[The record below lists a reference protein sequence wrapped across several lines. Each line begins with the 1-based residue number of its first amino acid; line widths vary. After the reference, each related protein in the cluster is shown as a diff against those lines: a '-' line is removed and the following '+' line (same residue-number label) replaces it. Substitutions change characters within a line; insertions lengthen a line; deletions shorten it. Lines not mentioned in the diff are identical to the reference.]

1 MLIHALINTGF
12 FFFFL
17 HTYILLLGS
26 VFAIFHASTV
36 SLSAILGGLHV
47 RRKKY
52 YISTSQITYNLIILL
67 MGQIYC
73 NRNII
78 SRQ

>member
-1 MLIHALINTGF
+1 MLIQALINTA
-12 FFFFL
+12 FFFL

-26 VFAIFHASTV
+26 VFAIFHAPTV

-47 RRKKY
+47 RRKNY

-67 MGQIYC
+67 NYRTNLLQQKYYK
-73 NRNII
+73 
-78 SRQ
+78 

>member
-1 MLIHALINTGF
+1 MLIQALINTA
-12 FFFFL
+12 FFFL

-26 VFAIFHASTV
+26 VFAIFHALTV
-36 SLSAILGGLHV
+36 SLNAILGGLHV
-47 RRKKY
+47 RRKNY

-67 MGQIYC
+67 IGQIYC

>member
-1 MLIHALINTGF
+1 MLIQALRNTA
-12 FFFFL
+12 FFFL

-26 VFAIFHASTV
+26 VFAIFHAPIV
-36 SLSAILGGLHV
+36 SLSAILSGLHV
-47 RRKKY
+47 RRKNY
-52 YISTSQITYNLIILL
+52 YISTSQITYNLIILFI
-67 MGQIYC
+67 GQIYC

>member
-1 MLIHALINTGF
+1 MLIQALINTA
-12 FFFFL
+12 FFFL

-26 VFAIFHASTV
+26 VFAIFHVPTV

-47 RRKKY
+47 RRKNY

-67 MGQIYC
+67 IGQIYC

>member
-1 MLIHALINTGF
+1 MLIQAPINTA

-26 VFAIFHASTV
+26 VFAIFHVPTV

-47 RRKKY
+47 KRKNY
-52 YISTSQITYNLIILL
+52 YISIHKLLII
-67 MGQIYC
+67 
-73 NRNII
+73 
-78 SRQ
+78 

>member
-1 MLIHALINTGF
+1 MLIQALIDTAF
-12 FFFFL
+12 FFFYI

-26 VFAIFHASTV
+26 VFAIFHAPTV

-47 RRKKY
+47 RCKNY

-67 MGQIYC
+67 IGQIYC

>member
-1 MLIHALINTGF
+1 MLIQALINTAF

-26 VFAIFHASTV
+26 VFAIFHAPIV

-47 RRKKY
+47 RRKNY

-67 MGQIYC
+67 IGQIYC